1 MIQKLYTFVGCTTAL
16 RFYIN
21 RSSAADKVIALVS
34 CEQLNDVSES
44 LLEAVA
50 NNTTEEQFKELCKQ
64 HVITVLEAI
73 EALRSSSV
81 NLEFNETFLS
91 LLEYFYTAA
100 DALAGGGGDPPL
112 ESSWGYPIGIRNH

>member
-21 RSSAADKVIALVS
+21 RSTAPDKATALAS
-34 CEQLNDVSES
+34 CEQLNGVSES

-50 NNTTEEQFKELCKQ
+50 NHTTEEQFKELCKQ

-73 EALRSSSV
+73 ETLRNTSV

-100 DALAGGGGDPPL
+100 DALAGGGGDPQPI
-112 ESSWGYPIGIRNH
+112 SIFDYPIGIPYR